1 MKIDKIIDNYYKVL
15 SDVKKELI
23 LRIEKIAK
31 KDIVLYDT
39 SKDIDDEYY
48 ELPTFPIIGK
58 YEQYYT
64 YSIVKV
70 TKHSK
75 VIGSGWE
82 EGDEEIL
89 DLIELTT
96 DTLYDLYIE
105 LTKGN

>member
-1 MKIDKIIDNYYKVL
+1 MKIDKIIDDYYKVL

-31 KDIVLYDT
+31 EDIVLYDT
-39 SKDIDDEYY
+39 SEGINDEYY
-48 ELPTFPIIGK
+48 DLPTFPIIGK

-82 EGDEEIL
+82 EGDKVIL